1 MRAPTGSIV
10 GLCSASA
17 TMFAMGMAFLGYWG
31 VHEPVPWRRLDIVI
45 VTLAFAGFASLGSVT
60 WIATTPVA
68 ADSDEK
74 VIPARRAFALGVFA
88 IWLSVLVA
96 VLAA

>member
-17 TMFAMGMAFLGYWG
+17 TMFSVGMAFLGYWG
-31 VHEPVPWRRLDIVI
+31 VHEPLPWTSRDV
-45 VTLAFAGFASLGSVT
+45 VVVSLAFLGFAALGSVT
-60 WIATTPVA
+60 WIVTTPVA
-68 ADSDEK
+68 SDAEEK
-74 VIPARRAFALGVFA
+74 VEPARRAFGGGVLL

-96 VLAA
+96 IVG

>member
-17 TMFAMGMAFLGYWG
+17 TMFAVGMAFLGYWG
-31 VHEPVPWRRLDIVI
+31 VYEQTPWRPQDIIV
-45 VTLAFAGFASLGSVT
+45 VTLAFVGFAALGSVT

-68 ADSDEK
+68 NDGDEK
-74 VIPARRAFALGVFA
+74 VVPARRAFAIGITL
-88 IWLSVLVA
+88 IWLA
-96 VLAA
+96 VLAAIVG

>member
-17 TMFAMGMAFLGYWG
+17 TMFAVGMAFLGYWG
-31 VHEPVPWRRLDIVI
+31 VHEPLPWRPRDVAV
-45 VTLAFAGFASLGSVT
+45 VTLAFIGFAALGAVP

-68 ADSDEK
+68 NDADEK
-74 VIPARRAFALGVFA
+74 VQPARRAFALGA
-88 IWLSVLVA
+88 LLIWLSVLVA
-96 VLAA
+96 IIG